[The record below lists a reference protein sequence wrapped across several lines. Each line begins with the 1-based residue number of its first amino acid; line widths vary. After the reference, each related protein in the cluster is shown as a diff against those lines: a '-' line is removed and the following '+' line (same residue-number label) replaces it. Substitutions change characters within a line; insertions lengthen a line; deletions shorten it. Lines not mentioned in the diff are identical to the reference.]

1 MKNLR
6 IGKKLTIVFGTII
19 GMLIMIAVV
28 AMIGLSIVGSK
39 FAVFYNTPYQVT
51 NKVKDMLCNIQSA
64 AKFINYGFT
73 VEDEE
78 QAAKYME
85 DSQEQ
90 LDELSAGID
99 FLYENYRG
107 DQRLIDSFDNRM
119 SSVKPVKDEI
129 YQLSKEHKNSEAAQM
144 FFDEY
149 YPVMIAANGD
159 LNTIYDT
166 ANTYATQSYKQSG
179 SVKMIVS
186 VFLVILT
193 LLSVLAAVLFAAYII
208 RSLKQPILA
217 LQNAANEM
225 AKGNY
230 DIDVSYESKDELGSL
245 SESMRRMIFV
255 TKDVLNDT
263 TRGLREIARGN
274 FNIAPAAEYIGI
286 FSGFEESM
294 KTIIIQLSQTMSQ
307 IDNTAEQV
315 SEGAHHVSE
324 GAKGLSEGAEEQAGS
339 IEELSAALNNISEQ
353 VKTGAQNAQ
362 NASSQTKKAGE
373 QVTECNLQMQNM
385 VEAMEEIRGAS
396 EEINHIIK
404 KIEDIA
410 AQTNLLSLNAAI
422 EAARAGDAGKGFA
435 VVAEEVRTLA
445 AESAEA
451 AKDTAR
457 LIGRAITAVEKGT
470 ALAGETAHSLVNI
483 VDGTRN
489 VENLVG
495 EMAEESMQQADSL
508 TQVTSTVDQIAG
520 IVQNNLATAQESA
533 ATSGELAEQ
542 AQVLKDLM
550 GQFELL
556 EMRL

>member
-19 GMLIMIAVV
+19 GMLIMIAAV
-28 AMIGLSIVGSK
+28 AMIGLSIVGSD
-39 FAVFYNTPYQVT
+39 FTTFYNAPYQVT

-73 VEDEE
+73 VEDEG
-78 QAAKYME
+78 QAAGYIE
-85 DSQEQ
+85 DSQAQ
-90 LDELSAGID
+90 LDELSEGID

-107 DQRLIDSFDNRM
+107 DQSIIDSFDNRM
-119 SSVKPVKDEI
+119 NLVKPVKEEI
-129 YQLSKEHKNSEAAQM
+129 YKLSKENRNSEAARL

-149 YPVMIAANGD
+149 YPIMIEANGD

-166 ANTYATQSYKQSG
+166 ANTYATQSYKQSET
-179 SVKMIVS
+179 VKTIVS
-186 VFLVILT
+186 VFLVILA
-193 LLSVLAAVLFAAYII
+193 LMSVAAAVLFAAYII

-230 DIDVSYESKDELGSL
+230 DIEVSYESKDELGSL

-286 FSGFEESM
+286 FAGFEESM
-294 KTIIIQLSQTMSQ
+294 KAIIIQLSQTMSQ
-307 IDNTAEQV
+307 IDKAAEQV

-324 GAKGLSEGAEEQAGS
+324 GAKGLSEGAAEQAGS
-339 IEELSAALNNISEQ
+339 IEELSAALNNISQQ
-353 VKTGAQNAQ
+353 VKTGAKNAQ
-362 NASSQTKKAGE
+362 NASSQTKEAGE

-385 VEAMEEIRGAS
+385 VQAMEEIRGAS
-396 EEINHIIK
+396 EEINDIIK

-410 AQTNLLSLNAAI
+410 TQTNLLSLNAAI

-451 AKDTAR
+451 AKDTAQ

-470 ALAGETAHSLVNI
+470 ALAGETAHSLISI
-483 VDGTRN
+483 VDGTKN
-489 VENLVG
+489 VENLVE

-508 TQVTSTVDQIAG
+508 IQVTSTVDQIAG
-520 IVQNNLATAQESA
+520 IVQNNSATSQESA
-533 ATSGELAEQ
+533 ATSEELAEQ
-542 AQVLKDLM
+542 ARVLKDLM